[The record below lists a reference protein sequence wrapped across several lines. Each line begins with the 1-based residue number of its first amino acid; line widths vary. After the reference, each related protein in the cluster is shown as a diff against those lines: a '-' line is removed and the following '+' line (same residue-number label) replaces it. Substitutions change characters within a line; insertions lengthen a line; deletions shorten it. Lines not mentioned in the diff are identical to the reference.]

1 MQPWAATGIPY
12 SQRTAKGCH
21 TCGIKVGKAL
31 CRHKATQNF
40 ESAERIVQLHP
51 SDYIAE
57 KTTRKKSKKQLK
69 SDCHTKRES
78 VFADDS
84 SCPYAPNCIM
94 CRSPLNL
101 GYDHITNYT
110 ALWSKFKVANISFCH
125 LLFKSIFR
133 LDLSNFVFVIEKR
146 IKWRKKSS
154 VSNSC
159 YRSAHRRTW
168 VCLAP
173 QRGTFHIHFQLTKVP
188 RRHSFFAFLPLRTF
202 CNSASTLL

>member
-69 SDCHTKRES
+69 SDYHTKRES

-110 ALWSKFKVANISFCH
+110 ALWPKFKVANISFCH
-125 LLFKSIFR
+125 LFFQIHFSARFFFFCVCHRKMDKMAQKIKCKQLLLSECAQEDVSLFSAPAWNFSYPFSI
-133 LDLSNFVFVIEKR
+133 N
-146 IKWRKKSS
+146 KSS
-154 VSNSC
+154 
-159 YRSAHRRTW
+159 
-168 VCLAP
+168 
-173 QRGTFHIHFQLTKVP
+173 
-188 RRHSFFAFLPLRTF
+188 
-202 CNSASTLL
+202 

>member
-1 MQPWAATGIPY
+1 MQPWAETGIPY

-94 CRSPLNL
+94 CRSPSHL

-110 ALWSKFKVANISFCH
+110 ALWSKFKEEIFSLMCFIAISSLSPYLH
-125 LLFKSIFR
+125 LQFKSIFFSR
-133 LDLSNFVFVIEKR
+133 TKILLFLCKLENIIFLKKGDLS
-146 IKWRKKSS
+146 
-154 VSNSC
+154 
-159 YRSAHRRTW
+159 
-168 VCLAP
+168 
-173 QRGTFHIHFQLTKVP
+173 
-188 RRHSFFAFLPLRTF
+188 
-202 CNSASTLL
+202 